1 MRIHRFLFTTT
12 LVSFLA
18 LGGCSVFTDAP
29 PLQNYILL
37 APEIQTNEPP
47 LLLHLQVMPV
57 DVGTGLDTTRIAFID
72 NDVQMNYLVDSRWAQ
87 PLPDMLQL
95 LWIQALKQSGLGVS
109 VGSDTDGELAD
120 HVIHITASTFNAF
133 RNHDGSIVVRV
144 HYEVVVT
151 APLTRKVLSV
161 DDSASEQTISAST
174 PSPEELVNAFN
185 KANIQAMNDLAKKLA
200 VDLRN

>member
-1 MRIHRFLFTTT
+1 
-12 LVSFLA
+12 
-18 LGGCSVFTDAP
+18 
-29 PLQNYILL
+29 
-37 APEIQTNEPP
+37 
-47 LLLHLQVMPV
+47 MPV

-72 NDVQMNYLVDSRWAQ
+72 NDVQMNYLVDSRWVQ